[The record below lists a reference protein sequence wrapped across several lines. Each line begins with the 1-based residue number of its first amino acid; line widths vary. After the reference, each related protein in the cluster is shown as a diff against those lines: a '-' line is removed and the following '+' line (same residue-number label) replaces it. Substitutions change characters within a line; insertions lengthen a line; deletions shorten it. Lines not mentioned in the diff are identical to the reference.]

1 MQLDM
6 GTYPATAVFLAIAL
20 LLTALH
26 TRQHTLELFSQ
37 SRSYDESLKPIWQ
50 SIGPCRHILGHSVL
64 SDLLKILTQND
75 PWSFASQIL

>member
-37 SRSYDESLKPIWQ
+37 SRSHDESLKLIWQ
-50 SIGPCRHILGHSVL
+50 SIGPCRHILDHSVL

>member
-26 TRQHTLELFSQ
+26 TRQHTL
-37 SRSYDESLKPIWQ
+37 
-50 SIGPCRHILGHSVL
+50 VL
-64 SDLLKILTQND
+64 
-75 PWSFASQIL
+75 